1 MPNRLKIGIDFHGVI
16 TANPHFFSA
25 FSQEAVKRG
34 WEIHVITG
42 GPADVVCKMLD
53 DWKIAYTTIF
63 AILDFYEALNKV
75 QHISD
80 NKFHVED
87 KLWDSAKARYCKE
100 HDIDIH
106 IDDSVIYKKWF
117 STPYC
122 LYDSFDSRCRLD
134 DGTEMDFSGNVESA
148 LNEVEKAA
156 KQKRYPL

>member
-1 MPNRLKIGIDFHGVI
+1 MPNRLNIGIDFDGVI
-16 TANPHFFSA
+16 TANLYFFSA